1 MREDTQRGTGIDV
14 APTGWDMENNLDA
27 LENIDPL
34 RLLTLKET
42 AAVLQISERTAL
54 RMIDRKKLPA
64 FKVGGQWRVSENKL
78 TKLLESLSE
87 L

>member
-1 MREDTQRGTGIDV
+1 M
-14 APTGWDMENNLDA
+14 LS
-27 LENIDPL
+27 NIDPV

-42 AAVLQISERTAL
+42 AAVLQISERTAH

-64 FKVGGQWRVSENKL
+64 FKVGGQWRVNENKL

>member
-1 MREDTQRGTGIDV
+1 MPEGTQRGNGIDV
-14 APTGWDMENNLDA
+14 APNGWAMENNLV
-27 LENIDPL
+27 LSNIDPV

-64 FKVGGQWRVSENKL
+64 FKVGGQCRVSENKL